1 MKRFIAVLCL
11 CLFTALAVNP
21 ALAAKNDPKQAPA
34 VQDPAVYQ
42 KFLADT
48 AATRQ
53 ELAAK
58 RAEYQAL
65 MQSQNPDRAAAAAL
79 AKDIFN
85 LREKMR
91 AEAVAQGFG
100 PMAGHGYA
108 NCPGSGGRGAG
119 CGGGGCGGRGMGM
132 GW

>member
-53 ELAAK
+53 ELAGK

-79 AKDIFN
+79 AKDIFT

-91 AEAVAQGFG
+91 AEAAAQGFG
-100 PMAGHGYA
+100 PMAGHGY
-108 NCPGSGGRGAG
+108 GYGGRGAG
-119 CGGGGCGGRGMGM
+119 CGGGGGCGGRGMGM